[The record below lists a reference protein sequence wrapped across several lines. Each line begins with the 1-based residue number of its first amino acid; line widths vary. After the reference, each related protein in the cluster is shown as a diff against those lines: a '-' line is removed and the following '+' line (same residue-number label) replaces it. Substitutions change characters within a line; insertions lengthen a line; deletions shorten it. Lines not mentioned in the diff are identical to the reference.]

1 MSEIVVAAFYKF
13 AKLPDY
19 KLLQAPFLD
28 LCLSLNINGT
38 ILLASEGIN
47 GTVAGSRQSIDS
59 LLVFLRDEPRLYDIE
74 QKESFTNE
82 LPFDRMKVK
91 LKKEIVPLG
100 VSSVDPNTLV
110 GTYVTPE
117 EWNELISDPGV
128 IILDTRN
135 DYEVDIGTFKG
146 AIDPKTKRFR
156 DFPSFVSENLDPDKH
171 KKVAMFCTGGIRC
184 EKASS
189 YMLQQGFN
197 EVFHL
202 KGGILKYLEK
212 IPAEKSLW
220 DGECFVFDQRIAVGN
235 GLTVGDFEQCY
246 ACRHP
251 ISPLDRDSEKF
262 RLGVSCPYCYY
273 NLPEKTRARAIERQK
288 QNVLSNKRRE
298 QPNHSN
304 KKILLSQPLQISLE

>member
-13 AKLPDY
+13 ANLSDFSQ
-19 KLLQAPFLD
+19 LQAPFLD
-28 LCLSLNINGT
+28 FCLSAKINGT

-47 GTVAGSRQSIDS
+47 GTVAGSRESIDS
-59 LLVFLRDEPRLYDIE
+59 LMAFLRSEPRLHDIE
-74 QKESFTNE
+74 HKESFTNE

-100 VSSVDPNTLV
+100 VPTVDPNKLV
-110 GTYVTPE
+110 GTYVSPE
-117 EWNELISDPGV
+117 DWNALISDPEV
-128 IILDTRN
+128 IIVDTRN

-146 AIDPKTKRFR
+146 AMDPKTKRFR
-156 DFPSFVSENLDPDKH
+156 DFPSFVSKNLDPDKH

-189 YMLQQGFN
+189 FMLQQGFK

-212 IPAEKSLW
+212 ISADKSLW

-235 GLTVGDFEQCY
+235 GLIVGDHEQCY

-251 ISPLDRDSEKF
+251 VSPQDRESPEF
-262 RLGVSCPYCYY
+262 RLGVSCPYCFD
-273 NLPEKTRARAIERQK
+273 NLPDKTRARAIERQK
-288 QNVLSNKRRE
+288 QNVLSKKRIGPEIRSE
-298 QPNHSN
+298 
-304 KKILLSQPLQISLE
+304 K

>member
-13 AKLPDY
+13 AKLPDF
-19 KLLQAPFLD
+19 KQLQAPFLEF
-28 LCLSLNINGT
+28 CLSLNINGT
-38 ILLASEGIN
+38 ILLAAEGVN
-47 GTVAGSRQSIDS
+47 GTVAGSRSSIDS
-59 LLVFLRDEPRLYDIE
+59 LISFLKAEPRLHDIE
-74 QKESFTNE
+74 HKESFTNE

-100 VSSVDPNTLV
+100 VSTVDPNELV
-110 GTYVTPE
+110 GTYVSPE
-117 EWNELISDPGV
+117 EWNELISDPEVV
-128 IILDTRN
+128 IVDTRN

-156 DFPSFVSENLDPDKH
+156 DFPAFVSATLDPDKH

-189 YMLQQGFN
+189 FMLQGFK

-212 IPAEKSLW
+212 IPSDKSLW

-235 GLTVGDFEQCY
+235 GLIVGDHEQCY

-251 ISPLDRDSEKF
+251 VSPQDRESSKF
-262 RLGVSCPYCYY
+262 RLGVSCPYCFD

-288 QNVLSNKRRE
+288 QNVLSKKRTE
-298 QPNHSN
+298 QTPCSDH
-304 KKILLSQPLQISLE
+304 

>member
-13 AKLPDY
+13 AKLPDF
-19 KLLQAPFLD
+19 KQLQAPFLEF
-28 LCLSLNINGT
+28 CLSVNINGT
-38 ILLASEGIN
+38 ILLAAEGVN
-47 GTVAGSRQSIDS
+47 GTVAGSRSSIDS
-59 LLVFLRDEPRLYDIE
+59 LISFLKAEPRLHDIE
-74 QKESFTNE
+74 HKESFTNE

-100 VSSVDPNTLV
+100 VSTVDPNELV
-110 GTYVTPE
+110 GTYVSPE
-117 EWNELISDPGV
+117 EWNELISDPEVV
-128 IILDTRN
+128 IVDTRN

-156 DFPSFVSENLDPDKH
+156 DFPAFVSATLDPDKH

-189 YMLQQGFN
+189 FMLQQGFK

-212 IPAEKSLW
+212 IPSDKSLW

-235 GLTVGDFEQCY
+235 GLIVGDHEQCY

-251 ISPLDRDSEKF
+251 VSPQDRESSKF
-262 RLGVSCPYCYY
+262 RLGVSCPYCFD

-288 QNVLSNKRRE
+288 QNVLSKKRRE
-298 QPNHSN
+298 QTPCSDD
-304 KKILLSQPLQISLE
+304 

>member
-13 AKLPDY
+13 AKLPDF
-19 KLLQAPFLD
+19 KQLQAPFLEF
-28 LCLSLNINGT
+28 CLSVNINGT
-38 ILLASEGIN
+38 ILLAEEGVN
-47 GTVAGSRQSIDS
+47 GTVAGSRGSIDS
-59 LLVFLRDEPRLYDIE
+59 LMAFLKTEPRLHDIDH
-74 QKESFTNE
+74 KESFTNE

-100 VSSVDPNTLV
+100 VSTVDPNELV
-110 GTYVTPE
+110 GTYVSPE
-117 EWNELISDPGV
+117 DWNELISDPEV
-128 IILDTRN
+128 IIVDTRN
-135 DYEVDIGTFKG
+135 DYEVDIGTFKN

-156 DFPSFVSENLDPDKH
+156 DFPAFVSDNLNPDIH

-189 YMLQQGFN
+189 YMLQQGFK

-212 IPAEKSLW
+212 IPADKSLW

-235 GLTVGDFEQCY
+235 GLIVGDHEQCY

-251 ISPLDRDSEKF
+251 VSPQDRESSKF
-262 RLGVSCPYCYY
+262 RLGVSCPHCFD

-288 QNVLSNKRRE
+288 QNVLSKKRTE
-298 QPNHSN
+298 QTPS
-304 KKILLSQPLQISLE
+304 SDD

>member
-13 AKLPDY
+13 AKLPDF
-19 KLLQAPFLD
+19 KQLQAPFLEF
-28 LCLSLNINGT
+28 CLSVNINGT
-38 ILLASEGIN
+38 ILLAAEGVN
-47 GTVAGSRQSIDS
+47 GTVAGSRSGIDS
-59 LLVFLRDEPRLYDIE
+59 LISFLKAEPRLHDIE
-74 QKESFTNE
+74 HKESFTNE
-82 LPFDRMKVK
+82 PPFDRMKVK

-100 VSSVDPNTLV
+100 VSTVDPNELV
-110 GTYVTPE
+110 GTYVSPE
-117 EWNELISDPGV
+117 EWNELISDPEVV
-128 IILDTRN
+128 IVDTRN

-156 DFPSFVSENLDPDKH
+156 DFPAFVSATLDPDKH

-189 YMLQQGFN
+189 YMLQQGFK

-212 IPAEKSLW
+212 IPSDKSLW

-235 GLTVGDFEQCY
+235 GLIVGDHEQCY

-251 ISPLDRDSEKF
+251 VSPQDRESSKF
-262 RLGVSCPYCYY
+262 RLGVSCPYCFD

-288 QNVLSNKRRE
+288 QNVLSKKRTE
-298 QPNHSN
+298 QTPCSDD
-304 KKILLSQPLQISLE
+304 

>member
-1 MSEIVVAAFYKF
+1 MMPEIVVAAFYKF
-13 AKLPDY
+13 ANLPDFRE
-19 KLLQAPFLD
+19 LQPPFLKF
-28 LCLSLNINGT
+28 CLSQNINGT
-38 ILLASEGIN
+38 ILLAPEGVN
-47 GTVAGSRQSIDS
+47 GTVAGSRESINS
-59 LLVFLRDEPRLYDIE
+59 LMAFLKAEPRLLDIE
-74 QKESFTNE
+74 HKESFTNE

-100 VSSVDPNTLV
+100 VSGVDPNVIV
-110 GTYVTPE
+110 GTYVSPE
-117 EWNELISDPGV
+117 EWNQLISDPEVV
-128 IILDTRN
+128 IIDTRN

-156 DFPSFVSENLDPDKH
+156 DFPAFVSKTLDPDKH

-189 YMLQQGFN
+189 YMLQQGFK

-212 IPAEKSLW
+212 IPADKSLW
-220 DGECFVFDQRIAVGN
+220 NGECFVFDQRIAVGN
-235 GLTVGDFEQCY
+235 GLIVGDHEQCY

-251 ISPLDRDSEKF
+251 VSPKDRESPKF
-262 RLGVSCPYCYY
+262 RLGVSCPYCFD

-288 QNVLSNKRRE
+288 QNVLSKKRSD
-298 QPNHSN
+298 Q
-304 KKILLSQPLQISLE
+304 

>member
-13 AKLPDY
+13 AKLPDF
-19 KLLQAPFLD
+19 KQLQAPFLEF
-28 LCLSLNINGT
+28 CLSVNINGT
-38 ILLASEGIN
+38 ILLAPEGIN
-47 GTVAGSRQSIDS
+47 GTVAGSRNSID
-59 LLVFLRDEPRLYDIE
+59 FLIAFLKTEPRLHDIDH
-74 QKESFTNE
+74 KESFTNE
-82 LPFDRMKVK
+82 PPFDRMKVK

-100 VSSVDPNTLV
+100 VSTVDPNELV
-110 GTYVTPE
+110 GTYVSPE
-117 EWNELISDPGV
+117 DWNELISDPEV
-128 IILDTRN
+128 IIVDARN

-146 AIDPKTKRFR
+146 AIDPRTKRFR
-156 DFPSFVSENLDPDKH
+156 DFPAFVSDTLDPDKH

-189 YMLQQGFN
+189 YMLQQGFK

-235 GLTVGDFEQCY
+235 GLIVGDHEQCY

-251 ISPLDRDSEKF
+251 VSPQDRESSKF
-262 RLGVSCPYCYY
+262 RLGVSCPYCFD

-288 QNVLSNKRRE
+288 QNVLSKKLTE
-298 QPNHSN
+298 QTP
-304 KKILLSQPLQISLE
+304 SLDD

>member
-13 AKLPDY
+13 AKLPDFQQ
-19 KLLQAPFLD
+19 LQAPFLEF
-28 LCLSLNINGT
+28 CLSVNINGT
-38 ILLASEGIN
+38 ILLAAEGIN
-47 GTVAGSRQSIDS
+47 GTVAGSRNSIDS
-59 LLVFLRDEPRLYDIE
+59 LISFLKAEPRLHDIDH
-74 QKESFTNE
+74 KESFTNE
-82 LPFDRMKVK
+82 PPFDRMKVK

-100 VSSVDPNTLV
+100 VSTVDPNELV
-110 GTYVTPE
+110 GTYVSPE
-117 EWNELISDPGV
+117 EWNELISDPEVV
-128 IILDTRN
+128 IVDTRN

-156 DFPSFVSENLDPDKH
+156 DFPAFVSDTLDPSKH

-189 YMLQQGFN
+189 YMLQQGFK

-212 IPAEKSLW
+212 IPADKSLW

-235 GLTVGDFEQCY
+235 GLVVGDHEQCY

-251 ISPLDRDSEKF
+251 VSPQDRESSKF
-262 RLGVSCPYCYY
+262 RLGVSCPYCFD

-288 QNVLSNKRRE
+288 QNVLSKKRRE
-298 QPNHSN
+298 QTPCSDD
-304 KKILLSQPLQISLE
+304 

>member
-13 AKLPDY
+13 AKLPDFQQ
-19 KLLQAPFLD
+19 LQAPFIEF
-28 LCLSLNINGT
+28 CHSVNINGT
-38 ILLASEGIN
+38 ILLAAEGVN
-47 GTVAGSRQSIDS
+47 GTVAGSRNSIDS
-59 LLVFLRDEPRLYDIE
+59 LISFLKAEPRLHDIE
-74 QKESFTNE
+74 HKESFTNE
-82 LPFDRMKVK
+82 PPFDRMKVK

-100 VSSVDPNTLV
+100 VSTVDPNELV
-110 GTYVTPE
+110 GTYVSPE
-117 EWNELISDPGV
+117 EWNELINDPEV
-128 IILDTRN
+128 IIVDTRN

-156 DFPSFVSENLDPDKH
+156 DFPAFVSDTLDPNKH

-189 YMLQQGFN
+189 YMLQQGFK

-212 IPAEKSLW
+212 IPADKSLW

-235 GLTVGDFEQCY
+235 GLIVGDHEQCY

-251 ISPLDRDSEKF
+251 VSPQDRESSKV
-262 RLGVSCPYCYY
+262 RLGVSCPYCFD

-288 QNVLSNKRRE
+288 QNVLSKKRLE
-298 QPNHSN
+298 QVP
-304 KKILLSQPLQISLE
+304 SLDD

>member
-1 MSEIVVAAFYKF
+1 V
-13 AKLPDY
+13 
-19 KLLQAPFLD
+19 
-28 LCLSLNINGT
+28 
-38 ILLASEGIN
+38 N
-47 GTVAGSRQSIDS
+47 GTVAGSRSSIDS
-59 LLVFLRDEPRLYDIE
+59 LISFLKAEPRLHDIE
-74 QKESFTNE
+74 HKESFTNE

-100 VSSVDPNTLV
+100 VSTVDPNELV
-110 GTYVTPE
+110 GTYVSPE
-117 EWNELISDPGV
+117 EWNELISDPEVV
-128 IILDTRN
+128 IVDTRN

-156 DFPSFVSENLDPDKH
+156 DFPAFVSATLDPEKH

-189 YMLQQGFN
+189 YMLQQGFK

-212 IPAEKSLW
+212 IPSDKSLW

-235 GLTVGDFEQCY
+235 GLVVGDHEQCY

-251 ISPLDRDSEKF
+251 VSPQDRESSKF
-262 RLGVSCPYCYY
+262 RLGVSCPYCFD

-288 QNVLSNKRRE
+288 QNVLSKKRRE
-298 QPNHSN
+298 QTPCSDD
-304 KKILLSQPLQISLE
+304 

>member
-13 AKLPDY
+13 AKLPDF
-19 KLLQAPFLD
+19 KQLQAPFLD
-28 LCLSLNINGT
+28 FCLSVNINGT
-38 ILLASEGIN
+38 ILLAAEGVN
-47 GTVAGSRQSIDS
+47 GTVAGSRNSIDCLIS
-59 LLVFLRDEPRLYDIE
+59 FLKAEPRLHDIE
-74 QKESFTNE
+74 HKESFTNE
-82 LPFDRMKVK
+82 PPFDRMKVK

-100 VSSVDPNTLV
+100 VSTVDPNELV
-110 GTYVTPE
+110 GTYVSPE
-117 EWNELISDPGV
+117 EWNELISDPEV
-128 IILDTRN
+128 IIVDTRN

-156 DFPSFVSENLDPDKH
+156 DFPAFVSDTLDPNKH

-189 YMLQQGFN
+189 YMLQQGFK

-212 IPAEKSLW
+212 IPADKSLW

-235 GLTVGDFEQCY
+235 GLIVGDHEQCY

-251 ISPLDRDSEKF
+251 VSPQDRESSKF
-262 RLGVSCPYCYY
+262 RLGVSCPYCFD

-288 QNVLSNKRRE
+288 QNVLSKKRSEHAPR
-298 QPNHSN
+298 SDD
-304 KKILLSQPLQISLE
+304 

>member
-13 AKLPDY
+13 AKLPDF
-19 KLLQAPFLD
+19 KQLQAPFLEF
-28 LCLSLNINGT
+28 CLSVNINGT
-38 ILLASEGIN
+38 ILLAAEGVN
-47 GTVAGSRQSIDS
+47 GTVAGSRNSIDCLIS
-59 LLVFLRDEPRLYDIE
+59 FLKAEPRLHDIE
-74 QKESFTNE
+74 HKESFTSE
-82 LPFDRMKVK
+82 PPFDRMKVK

-100 VSSVDPNTLV
+100 VSTVDPNELV
-110 GTYVTPE
+110 GTYVSPE
-117 EWNELISDPGV
+117 EWNELISDPEV
-128 IILDTRN
+128 IIVDTRN

-156 DFPSFVSENLDPDKH
+156 DFPAFVSDTLDPDKH

-189 YMLQQGFN
+189 YMLQQGFK

-212 IPAEKSLW
+212 IPADKSLW

-235 GLTVGDFEQCY
+235 GLIVGDHEQCY

-251 ISPLDRDSEKF
+251 VSPQDRESSKF
-262 RLGVSCPYCYY
+262 RLGVSCPYCFD

-288 QNVLSNKRRE
+288 QNVLSKKRTE
-298 QPNHSN
+298 QTPPSDD
-304 KKILLSQPLQISLE
+304 

>member
-13 AKLPDY
+13 AKLPDFQQL
-19 KLLQAPFLD
+19 KAPFLE
-28 LCLSLNINGT
+28 LCLSVNINGT
-38 ILLASEGIN
+38 ILLAAEGIN
-47 GTVAGSRQSIDS
+47 GTVAGSRNSIDS
-59 LLVFLRDEPRLYDIE
+59 LISFLKAEPRLHDIDH
-74 QKESFTNE
+74 KESFTNE
-82 LPFDRMKVK
+82 PPFDRMKVK

-100 VSSVDPNTLV
+100 VSTVDPNELV
-110 GTYVTPE
+110 GTYVSPE
-117 EWNELISDPGV
+117 EWNELISDPEVV
-128 IILDTRN
+128 IVDTRN
-135 DYEVDIGTFKG
+135 GYEVDIGTFKG

-156 DFPSFVSENLDPDKH
+156 DFPAFVSDTLDPSKH

-189 YMLQQGFN
+189 YMLQQGFK

-212 IPAEKSLW
+212 IPADKSLW

-235 GLTVGDFEQCY
+235 GLVVGDHEQCY

-251 ISPLDRDSEKF
+251 VSPQDRESSKF
-262 RLGVSCPYCYY
+262 RLGVSCPYCFD

-288 QNVLSNKRRE
+288 QNVLSKKRSE
-298 QPNHSN
+298 QTP
-304 KKILLSQPLQISLE
+304 LLDD

>member
-13 AKLPDY
+13 AKLPDF
-19 KLLQAPFLD
+19 KQLQAPFLEF
-28 LCLSLNINGT
+28 CLSVNINGT
-38 ILLASEGIN
+38 ILLAAEGVN
-47 GTVAGSRQSIDS
+47 GTVAGSRSGIDS
-59 LLVFLRDEPRLYDIE
+59 LISFLKAEPRLHDIE
-74 QKESFTNE
+74 HKESFTNE
-82 LPFDRMKVK
+82 PPFDRMKVK

-100 VSSVDPNTLV
+100 VSTVDPNELV
-110 GTYVTPE
+110 GTYVSPE
-117 EWNELISDPGV
+117 EWNELISDPEVV
-128 IILDTRN
+128 IVDTRN

-156 DFPSFVSENLDPDKH
+156 DFPAFVSATLDPEKH

-189 YMLQQGFN
+189 YMLQQGFK

-212 IPAEKSLW
+212 IPSDKSLW

-235 GLTVGDFEQCY
+235 GLIVGDHEQCY

-251 ISPLDRDSEKF
+251 VSPQDRESSKF
-262 RLGVSCPYCYY
+262 RLGVSCPYCFD

-288 QNVLSNKRRE
+288 QNVLSKKRTE
-298 QPNHSN
+298 QTPCSDD
-304 KKILLSQPLQISLE
+304 

>member
-1 MSEIVVAAFYKF
+1 MSEFVVAAFYKF
-13 AKLPDY
+13 AKLPDF
-19 KLLQAPFLD
+19 KQLQAPFLEF
-28 LCLSLNINGT
+28 CLSVNINGT
-38 ILLASEGIN
+38 ILLAEEGVN
-47 GTVAGSRQSIDS
+47 GTVAGSRDSIDS
-59 LLVFLRDEPRLYDIE
+59 LMAFLKTEPRLHDIDH
-74 QKESFTNE
+74 KESFTNE

-100 VSSVDPNTLV
+100 VSTVDPNELV
-110 GTYVTPE
+110 GTYVSPE
-117 EWNELISDPGV
+117 EWNELISDPEVV
-128 IILDTRN
+128 IVDTRN

-156 DFPSFVSENLDPDKH
+156 DFHAFVSATLDPDKH

-189 YMLQQGFN
+189 FMLQQGFK

-212 IPAEKSLW
+212 IPADKSLW

-235 GLTVGDFEQCY
+235 GLIVGDHEQCY

-251 ISPLDRDSEKF
+251 VSPQDRESSKF
-262 RLGVSCPYCYY
+262 RLGVSCPYCFD

-288 QNVLSNKRRE
+288 QNVLSKKRTD
-298 QPNHSN
+298 QTFY
-304 KKILLSQPLQISLE
+304 LED

>member
-13 AKLPDY
+13 AKLPDF
-19 KLLQAPFLD
+19 KQLQAPFLEF
-28 LCLSLNINGT
+28 CLSLNINGT
-38 ILLASEGIN
+38 ILLAAEGVN
-47 GTVAGSRQSIDS
+47 GTVAGSRSSIDS
-59 LLVFLRDEPRLYDIE
+59 LISFLKAEPRLHDIE
-74 QKESFTNE
+74 HKESFTNE
-82 LPFDRMKVK
+82 PPFDRMKVK

-100 VSSVDPNTLV
+100 VSTVDPNELV
-110 GTYVTPE
+110 GTYVSPE
-117 EWNELISDPGV
+117 EWNELISDPEVV
-128 IILDTRN
+128 IVDTRN

-156 DFPSFVSENLDPDKH
+156 DFPAFVSATLDPDKH

-189 YMLQQGFN
+189 FMLQQGFK

-212 IPAEKSLW
+212 IPSDKSLW

-235 GLTVGDFEQCY
+235 GLVVGDHEQCY

-251 ISPLDRDSEKF
+251 VSPQDRESSKF
-262 RLGVSCPYCYY
+262 RLGVSCPYCFD

-288 QNVLSNKRRE
+288 QNVLSKKRTE
-298 QPNHSN
+298 QTPCSDD
-304 KKILLSQPLQISLE
+304 

>member
-13 AKLPDY
+13 ANLSDY
-19 KLLQAPFLD
+19 SQLQAPFLD
-28 LCLSLNINGT
+28 FCLSAKINGT

-47 GTVAGSRQSIDS
+47 GTVAGSRASIDS
-59 LLVFLRDEPRLYDIE
+59 LMAFLRSEPRLHDIE
-74 QKESFTNE
+74 HKESFTNE

-100 VSSVDPNTLV
+100 VSTVDPNKLV
-110 GTYVTPE
+110 GTYVSPE
-117 EWNELISDPGV
+117 EWNALISDPEV
-128 IILDTRN
+128 IIVDTRN

-146 AIDPKTKRFR
+146 ALDPKTKRFR
-156 DFPSFVSENLDPDKH
+156 DFPSFVSKNLDPDKH

-189 YMLQQGFN
+189 FMLQHGFK

-212 IPAEKSLW
+212 IPADKSLW

-235 GLTVGDFEQCY
+235 GLIVGDHEQCY

-251 ISPLDRDSEKF
+251 VSAQDRESPEF
-262 RLGVSCPYCYY
+262 RLGVSCPYCFD

-288 QNVLSNKRRE
+288 QNVLSKKRIGPANNSE
-298 QPNHSN
+298 Q
-304 KKILLSQPLQISLE
+304 

>member
-13 AKLPDY
+13 AKLPDF
-19 KLLQAPFLD
+19 KQLQAPFLEF
-28 LCLSLNINGT
+28 CLSVNINGT
-38 ILLASEGIN
+38 ILLAAEGVN
-47 GTVAGSRQSIDS
+47 GTVAGSRSSIDS
-59 LLVFLRDEPRLYDIE
+59 LISFLKAEPRLHDIE
-74 QKESFTNE
+74 HKESFTNE

-100 VSSVDPNTLV
+100 VSTVDPNELV
-110 GTYVTPE
+110 GTYVSPE
-117 EWNELISDPGV
+117 EWNELISDPEVV
-128 IILDTRN
+128 IVDTRN

-156 DFPSFVSENLDPDKH
+156 DFPAFVSATLDPDKH
-171 KKVAMFCTGGIRC
+171 TKVAMFCTGGIRC

-189 YMLQQGFN
+189 FMLQQGFK

-212 IPAEKSLW
+212 IPSDKSLW

-235 GLTVGDFEQCY
+235 GLIVGDHEQCY

-251 ISPLDRDSEKF
+251 VSPQDRESSKF
-262 RLGVSCPYCYY
+262 RLGVSCPYCFD

-288 QNVLSNKRRE
+288 QNVLSKKRTE
-298 QPNHSN
+298 QTPS
-304 KKILLSQPLQISLE
+304 SDD

>member
-13 AKLPDY
+13 AKLPDF
-19 KLLQAPFLD
+19 KQLQAPFLEF
-28 LCLSLNINGT
+28 CLSVNINGT
-38 ILLASEGIN
+38 ILLAAEGVN
-47 GTVAGSRQSIDS
+47 GTVAGSRSGIDS
-59 LLVFLRDEPRLYDIE
+59 LISFLKAEPRLHDIE
-74 QKESFTNE
+74 HKESFTNE
-82 LPFDRMKVK
+82 TPFDRMKVK

-100 VSSVDPNTLV
+100 VSTVDPNELV
-110 GTYVTPE
+110 GTYVSPE
-117 EWNELISDPGV
+117 EWNELISDPEVV
-128 IILDTRN
+128 IVDTRN

-156 DFPSFVSENLDPDKH
+156 DFPAFVSATLDPEKH

-189 YMLQQGFN
+189 YMLQQGFK

-212 IPAEKSLW
+212 IPSDKSLW

-235 GLTVGDFEQCY
+235 GLIVGDHEQCY

-251 ISPLDRDSEKF
+251 VSPQDRESSKF
-262 RLGVSCPYCYY
+262 RLGVSCPYCFD

-288 QNVLSNKRRE
+288 QNVLSKKRTE
-298 QPNHSN
+298 QTPCSDD
-304 KKILLSQPLQISLE
+304 